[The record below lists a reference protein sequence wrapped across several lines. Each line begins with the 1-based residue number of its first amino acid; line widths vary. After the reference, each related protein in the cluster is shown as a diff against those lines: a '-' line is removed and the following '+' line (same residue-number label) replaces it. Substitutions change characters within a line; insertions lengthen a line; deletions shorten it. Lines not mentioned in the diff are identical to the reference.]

1 MRPWRPGAA
10 CRPGFARWAAAAKGR
25 WWWSTTATSMPATTP
40 FPGAAWVICWKR
52 RCDFVKKWNEL
63 GIDPPKKDERPQESP
78 FDVVMVYGVHLP
90 NGGYKP
96 VWPNKSSTG
105 QDLTFTATDYTTGTT
120 IQPTQDTATS
130 ATIKLDAINQD
141 NPKTESS
148 YPHRRPTPPSPPP
161 HETTVKSWAE
171 FTKEK

>member
-1 MRPWRPGAA
+1 MKVKY
-10 CRPGFARWAAAAKGR
+10 KGIDIDCTVDEFEEMVVR
-25 WWWSTTATSMPATTP
+25 GLLGEKTVFDPE
-40 FPGAAWVICWKR
+40 
-52 RCDFVKKWNEL
+52 DFVKKWNEL